1 MTIEKLPSG
10 NYRIT
15 QMYKGKRYR
24 FTLDHKPTQKE
35 ATLIL
40 AEKMQDASDSGIS
53 SLSISKCIDD
63 YIETKSNVLSPV
75 SIRTYKSLKR
85 NCPEWFLKLNL
96 YEVSQIDIQKVVN

>member
-1 MTIEKLPSG
+1 MTIERLKSG

-24 FTLDHKPTQKE
+24 FTIDHKPTQKE

-40 AEKMQDASDSGIS
+40 AEKMQNATEGGVS

-63 YIETKSNVLSPV
+63 YIETKSNVLSPAT
-75 SIRTYKSLKR
+75 IRAYKSM
-85 NCPEWFLKLNL
+85 
-96 YEVSQIDIQKVVN
+96 